1 MALPVGPLVLV
12 DPRLLPMPRS
22 VRTGRSVPSAL
33 SPLVTVPD
41 GGST

>member
-1 MALPVGPLVLV
+1 MALLVGPLVLV
-12 DPRLLPMPRS
+12 NVPWFPMPQS

-33 SPLVTVPD
+33 SPLVTVRN

>member
-12 DPRLLPMPRS
+12 DVLVSMPQS
-22 VRTGRSVPSAL
+22 VRTGRSVPSVL
-33 SPLVTVPD
+33 SPLMPVRD

>member
-12 DPRLLPMPRS
+12 DLPVPMPQS

-33 SPLVTVPD
+33 SPLVTVRD